1 MQSLRGDGKVT
12 GETMRD
18 GGFHKTDLPERR
30 IVINAME
37 RKKVWLF

>member
-18 GGFHKTDLPERR
+18 GGFHGMDLPERR

-37 RKKVWLF
+37 RKEVWLF